1 MYNKFWSK
9 NISIL
14 AILFVVSTIWFVGC
28 KSDGSTEDIIEN
40 DIENK
45 IDSNMTTM
53 IKFNN
58 TLFSIPSPYQMAYLI
73 KAQNISYN
81 KDILNP
87 YNMSGNYTN
96 TFKKALNMG
105 VYGADLGYLNLYG
118 QTPDAVQYFSTIKI
132 LSQDLNMANAFDKET
147 MKSIENNMSNIDSLM
162 YIMSNSY
169 RKADEY
175 LKDNG
180 RENDGVLILAGGWIE
195 SLHIM
200 CQLALSNKNTEVIIR
215 IGEQKHPLD
224 NLIKILSPYYND
236 SDEYAQ
242 LIDALIDLAYEFD
255 GIDINYTYEEPTVD
269 KENKMTIINSKSEL
283 VMSDQQLHT
292 IIEKV
297 EVLRKTI
304 VG

>member
-1 MYNKFWSK
+1 MCNKSIFKYNT
-9 NISIL
+9 IL
-14 AILFVVSTIWFVGC
+14 VLLFFVVIIWLGGCTSDSST
-28 KSDGSTEDIIEN
+28 TDIIDDEIDN
-40 DIENK
+40 Q
-45 IDSNMTTM
+45 IDSNSTTM

-58 TLFSIPSPYQMAYLI
+58 TLFSIPSPYQIAYLI

-105 VYGADLGYLNLYG
+105 VYGADLGYLNLYE

-132 LSQDLNMANAFDKET
+132 LSQDLNMANAFDKKT

-169 RKADEY
+169 RKVDEY

-200 CQLALSNKNTEVIIR
+200 CQLALTHKDTEIIIR

-224 NLIKILSPYYND
+224 NLIKILSPYYNI
-236 SDEYAQ
+236 SDEYAN
-242 LIDALIDLAYEFD
+242 LIDALIDLAYDFD
-255 GIDINYTYEEPTVD
+255 GIDINYTYEEPTIDV
-269 KENKMTIINSKSEL
+269 ENKLTIINSKSEL

-292 IIEKV
+292 IIDKV
-297 EVLRKTI
+297 EALRKRI
-304 VG
+304 VE

>member
-14 AILFVVSTIWFVGC
+14 TILLVVTTIWFVGC